1 MKIDF
6 SIDFEKFKLTK
17 DILKERKAVDF
28 ENIWMNIA
36 QLFPK
41 SILFISDFIMLVSYK
56 EFYDEML
63 DYTPKIKWPIE
74 DKELF
79 GINLYIIALLL
90 QTGKPHIHRRDIML
104 NAQTLINPDI
114 ISTDTVNEK
123 FFPSLLLVLERMM
136 ILLEEPEHEM
146 APELPFT
153 IQKKGI

>member
-1 MKIDF
+1 MIKTIRDEKIDF

-79 GINLYIIALLL
+79 GINLYIIASNWKA
-90 QTGKPHIHRRDIML
+90 TY
-104 NAQTLINPDI
+104 
-114 ISTDTVNEK
+114 S
-123 FFPSLLLVLERMM
+123 
-136 ILLEEPEHEM
+136 
-146 APELPFT
+146 
-153 IQKKGI
+153 